1 MYLIA
6 QKCLVDVDGVA
17 YVAPP
22 PPPGPSPPHL
32 GAAPTPPLPPL
43 PGTRAARLL
52 LQQPS
57 QHPPP
62 SLPPPPF
69 PPPHPPSSALPA
81 PPTPSSHLTAGQQH
95 WACLLETNPNN
106 TGACGGIAVL
116 WWWSFA
122 MVVPLCLGPLIT
134 TITTTTSSSSS
145 SSGSQ
150 DASASTSS
158 IMGCL
163 VSGPVFIG
171 MLSLTVV
178 YGITGE
184 ELDRTAALADAAGLP
199 GATARRQVIVCAWLG
214 LVGGLVDTFS
224 SMWCTW
230 TGLRTRRA
238 LNPLWALL
246 VPVCVLAWPLRRLW
260 RAVRE
265 PVCAVVGELCVCW
278 LAAASCLPRRAV
290 RRLAAAE
297 QARRGHSAGEEEVVV
312 VDGQK
317 VYFGEWGGYVRGKLS
332 GNGGEGCDGVHGG
345 DGAGGEVLAGKR
357 GEARGTRAILGVGVF
372 AMDGAEVIVEVGEA
386 A

>member
-1 MYLIA
+1 MAGRDTGGGHVHVPAYRKMYTA
-6 QKCLVDVDGVA
+6 RA
-17 YVAPP
+17 APP
-22 PPPGPSPPHL
+22 SH
-32 GAAPTPPLPPL
+32 APTSPHSVGLPACARHVTITPAL
-43 PGTRAARLL
+43 PVTR
-52 LQQPS
+52 
-57 QHPPP
+57 
-62 SLPPPPF
+62 SLPCPHAPTHPNAPPIAPSAPF
-69 PPPHPPSSALPA
+69 PPPRSS
-81 PPTPSSHLTAGQQH
+81 
-95 WACLLETNPNN
+95 
-106 TGACGGIAVL
+106 
-116 WWWSFA
+116 
-122 MVVPLCLGPLIT
+122 
-134 TITTTTSSSSS
+134 
-145 SSGSQ
+145 
-150 DASASTSS
+150 
-158 IMGCL
+158 
-163 VSGPVFIG
+163 
-171 MLSLTVV
+171 LSVV